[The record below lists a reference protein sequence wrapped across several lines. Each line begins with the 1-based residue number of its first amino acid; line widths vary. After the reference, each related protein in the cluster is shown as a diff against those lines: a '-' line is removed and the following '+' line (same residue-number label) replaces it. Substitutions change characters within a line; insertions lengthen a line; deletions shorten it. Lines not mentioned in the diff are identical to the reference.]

1 MGRPLRVLM
10 IEDSEND
17 VSVIVRRLQ
26 LGGFLPVFKQVCT
39 AEEMRSALD
48 REPWDLVLSGFL
60 MSNFSGFSAL
70 ALLQEKK
77 IDIPF
82 IVVSGRIG
90 EEAAV
95 EISKAGAHDY
105 VKKDRLARLV
115 PAVEREL
122 REAEVRREREKVQ
135 AELRQ
140 SEERFRQLAESIT
153 EVFWMTDPDK
163 QEMLYVSPGYEKIWG
178 RSCESLYRQP
188 STWLNAIH
196 SEDRKRVIESA
207 MINQVSGA
215 YDEEYRILRPDGSV
229 RWIRDRAF
237 PVKDRSGRVYRVTG
251 IAEDITERKRAEEQ
265 LHLQST
271 ALNSA
276 ANAVV
281 ITNSKGRILWV
292 NPAFFRN
299 SGYTFEEAVGQT
311 LRLLKSGLQPPSFYD
326 HLWKTILSGD
336 VWQGEIIN
344 RRKDGSFYTE
354 EMTITPVTDERGRIS
369 HFIAIKQDV
378 TQRKKAEETVQ
389 HMAFYDPLTDLPN
402 RNNLI
407 DRIHR
412 AIRAEDGGGHPIGL
426 ILIDLDRFKEVNETL
441 GHLRGDTLLK
451 ELGLRLQSVLFEPD
465 VVAHLGADLFAVLLP
480 KLAKAEDIHLVI
492 EKIQKLLLSPF
503 SIDSLPVAVE
513 ASVGV
518 ALYPEHARTSEELLR
533 RADIAMH
540 AAKESGSGHA
550 LYDPTLDKHH
560 PQRLALM
567 AELRQAIEQ
576 NHLLLHYQPKVSIR
590 DKKTVG
596 AEALV
601 RWNHPQQGMIPPDEF
616 IGPAERTGLIHPM
629 TYWLLRTAIQQC
641 REWRRAGVEIVVSAN
656 LSARNLLDPK
666 LPGTVVELLRD
677 GEVAPEFIQ
686 FEITESA
693 IMTDPAHA
701 QKMMFNLRDIGIRF
715 SIDDFGIGYSSLKY
729 LQKLPVDQIK
739 VDKSFVM
746 HMTQNIG
753 DAKIVRS
760 TIDLAHNL
768 GLRVVAEGVE
778 SENILN
784 RLDEMNCDL
793 AQGYFFT
800 KPLSGEALIRW
811 LSESPWGL
819 KKINSEK

>member
-10 IEDSEND
+10 VEDSEND
-17 VSVIVRRLQ
+17 VRVIVRRLQ

-48 REPWDLVLSGFL
+48 RESWDLVLSGFL

-140 SEERFRQLAESIT
+140 SEEQL
-153 EVFWMTDPDK
+153 
-163 QEMLYVSPGYEKIWG
+163 
-178 RSCESLYRQP
+178 R
-188 STWLNAIH
+188 
-196 SEDRKRVIESA
+196 
-207 MINQVSGA
+207 
-215 YDEEYRILRPDGSV
+215 
-229 RWIRDRAF
+229 
-237 PVKDRSGRVYRVTG
+237 
-251 IAEDITERKRAEEQ
+251 
-265 LHLQST
+265 LQST

-326 HLWKTILSGD
+326 HLWKTILSGE

-354 EMTITPVTDERGRIS
+354 EMTITPVMDERGRIS

-407 DRIHR
+407 DRIHH

-441 GHLRGDTLLK
+441 GHLRGDSLLK
-451 ELGLRLQSVLFEPD
+451 ELGLRLQSILFEPD

-503 SIDSLPVAVE
+503 SIDGLPIAVE
-513 ASVGV
+513 ASIGV
-518 ALYPEHARTSEELLR
+518 ALYPGHARTSEELLR

-576 NHLLLHYQPKVSIR
+576 NHLLLHYQPKINIR

-641 REWRRAGVEIVVSAN
+641 REWRQAGLDVVVSAN

-701 QKMMFNLRDIGIRF
+701 QKMMFTLRDIGIRF
-715 SIDDFGIGYSSLKY
+715 SIDDFGIGYSSLSC
-729 LQKLPVDQIK
+729 LQKLPVSQIK
-739 VDKSFVM
+739 IDKSFVI
-746 HMTQNIG
+746 HMTQNKG
-753 DAKIVRS
+753 AAMIVRS

-768 GLRVVAEGVE
+768 GIDVVAEGVE
-778 SENILN
+778 TEQTLN
-784 RLDEMNCDL
+784 QLEEMNCDA
-793 AQGYFFT
+793 AQGYYFS
-800 KPLSGEALIRW
+800 KPLPVNAFSLW
-811 LSESPWGL
+811 LQESLWGL
-819 KKINSEK
+819 KKSGENSQKI

>member
-1 MGRPLRVLM
+1 MGRPLRVL
-10 IEDSEND
+10 IVEDSEKD
-17 VSVIVRRLQ
+17 VRLIVRRLQ
-26 LGGFLPVFKQVCT
+26 LGGFLPVFKQVCA

-48 REPWDLVLSGFL
+48 RESWDLVLSEFL

-70 ALLQEKK
+70 ALLQERK

-82 IVVSGRIG
+82 IVVSGKIG

-95 EISKAGAHDY
+95 EISRAGAHDY
-105 VKKDRLARLV
+105 VKKSHLARLV

-122 REAEVRREREKVQ
+122 REAEVRREREEVQ
-135 AELRQ
+135 ASLRK
-140 SEERFRQLAESIT
+140 S
-153 EVFWMTDPDK
+153 
-163 QEMLYVSPGYEKIWG
+163 
-178 RSCESLYRQP
+178 
-188 STWLNAIH
+188 
-196 SEDRKRVIESA
+196 
-207 MINQVSGA
+207 
-215 YDEEYRILRPDGSV
+215 
-229 RWIRDRAF
+229 
-237 PVKDRSGRVYRVTG
+237 
-251 IAEDITERKRAEEQ
+251 EEQ
-265 LHLQST
+265 LRLQST

-281 ITNSKGRILWV
+281 ITNSEGRILWV

-326 HLWKTILSGD
+326 HLWKTILSGE
-336 VWQGEIIN
+336 VWQGEITN
-344 RRKDGSFYTE
+344 RRKDGRFYTE
-354 EMTITPVTDERGRIS
+354 EMTITPVKDERGGIS

-378 TQRKKAEETVQ
+378 TPRKKAEETVQ

-402 RNNLI
+402 RNRLI
-407 DRIHR
+407 DCLRR
-412 AIRAEDGGGHPIGL
+412 AIQAEDRGDHPIGL
-426 ILIDLDRFKEVNETL
+426 MLIDLDRFKEVNETL
-441 GHLRGDTLLK
+441 GHRRGDTLLK
-451 ELGLRLQSVLFEPD
+451 ELGLRLQSALFEPD

-480 KLAKAEDIHLVI
+480 KLAEAEDIHFVI
-492 EKIQKLLLSPF
+492 EKVQKLLLAPF
-503 SIDSLPVAVE
+503 SIDGLPVAVE
-513 ASVGV
+513 ASIGV
-518 ALYPEHARTSEELLR
+518 ASYPEHARTSEELLR

-560 PQRLALM
+560 PQRLVLM

-576 NHLLLHYQPKVSIR
+576 NHLLLHYQPKIRIR

-601 RWNHPQQGMIPPDEF
+601 RWNHPQRGMIPPDEF

-641 REWRRAGVEIVVSAN
+641 REWRQAGLDVVVSAN

-666 LPGTVVELLRD
+666 LPGTVVELLRN
-677 GEVAPEFIQ
+677 GEVEPEFIR

-701 QKMMFNLRDIGIRF
+701 QKMLFKLRDIGIRF

-746 HMTQNIG
+746 HMTQNTG
-753 DAKIVRS
+753 DAQIVRS

-768 GLRVVAEGVE
+768 GLSVVAEGVE

-819 KKINSEK
+819 KKN